1 MFHDLCT
8 RATLPKQVPA
18 AIESALNNP
27 EKLEPQRLQITQD
40 MVGATDGQCS
50 ERIKDYILANS

>member
-1 MFHDLCT
+1 
-8 RATLPKQVPA
+8 LPKQVPA